1 MLDCPVTPGND
12 SGRPSYGNVLTSGN
26 AALEQIPVRFE
37 IGRLSSRVVAGLVP
51 ATSIA
56 VALCVKSRGRR
67 HKPGD
72 AAVT

>member
-12 SGRPSYGNVLTSGN
+12 SPNGNVLTSGN

-37 IGRLSSRVVAGLVP
+37 RGRLSSRVVAGLVP